1 MIYYQSFFKDRRIIE
16 NIEQMI
22 QKIIEK
28 KTVRLFK
35 VVDDKKEYN
44 RYKSLLDGSLKSVL
58 NNEKISQALRE
69 NSIEAMSDQ
78 KQILLIHD
86 PGDIRKKY
94 SKELE
99 NIGKVLDLD
108 KNVINGYHTFN
119 TVAVDKKNKQL
130 HLVDTKVYSN
140 RESQFVTKK
149 ELELYHKGVLQSS
162 TDPKQRNRAKIIKEL
177 LKTDSYINLSR
188 ITKEQL
194 QKPSQT
200 FKHEQPEIRITHILD
215 CGFDDQE
222 IFRYID
228 KVLGDEFV

>member
-1 MIYYQSFFKDRRIIE
+1 LKLCQTK
-16 NIEQMI
+16 N
-22 QKIIEK
+22 
-28 KTVRLFK
+28 RLF
-35 VVDDKKEYN
+35 
-44 RYKSLLDGSLKSVL
+44 L
-58 NNEKISQALRE
+58 
-69 NSIEAMSDQ
+69 SIFQS
-78 KQILLIHD
+78 
-86 PGDIRKKY
+86 DIRKKY

-119 TVAVDKKNKQL
+119 TVAVDKKNQQL

-162 TDPKQRNRAKIIKEL
+162 TDPKQRNRAKVIKDL

-194 QKPSQT
+194 QKTSQT
-200 FKHEQPEIRITHILD
+200 FKHEQPEIRVTHILD